1 VIGNAGPST
10 LTTASI
16 VDSLPAN
23 LTAYS
28 VQSAVQGGA
37 TVPTA
42 FSLNGTTVRGSV
54 TIPLNGTVSVTINV
68 SATAAGGYTNTVT
81 LTPLAGVSNLGS
93 TTATAP
99 GTVGVAVTPSL
110 SKTVGST
117 TIAVGGTTSFTIVIG
132 NAGPSTLTT
141 ASIVDSLPANL
152 TAYSVQSAVQGGAT
166 VPTAFSLNGTTVRG
180 SVTIPL
186 NGTVSV
192 TINVSATAAGGYTN
206 TVTLTPLAGVANLGS
221 VTATAP
227 GTVTS
232 AADLSVTVVLP
243 ANGTAGQTVS
253 GTVTFSNPGAVQA
266 DNVTRTLAMSGGTL
280 TAVSGT
286 GTIVAGS
293 ITATF
298 NVASMLPGNTAT
310 YTFTYVLPATGNVS
324 VTATIT
330 TTTAEST
337 TTNNVSTATTVV
349 GSLADVSVT
358 LSLPASASASAV
370 VVGTVTYFNLGVST
384 AADVTRTVVLLGGT
398 LTAVSGTG
406 TIVAG
411 SVTATFNVGTMPG
424 GSSASF
430 TFSYVVP
437 ATGSVSATASIA
449 TSTTETVTTNNVA
462 TAVTLVGTQPPDL
475 SVTLSTSPSLLAAG
489 SNTVMVTV
497 KHISG
502 MNTTGTVVLT
512 MPNAT
517 TVGFTIATPLA
528 VGQSVTFSANYS
540 VSLLTSA
547 SQTFSAIVTPSAAA
561 DSNPPNN
568 TTTLVAGIGASLN
581 GLAWIDSN
589 RNRTFQAGEAI
600 LPNLLVRLYNS
611 SSVVVGTAMTGSDG
625 RYNIRGVP
633 PGTGYSVQFFNC
645 VTPSDASTCAA
656 ISTTPYNQAGTTQ
669 GGNASTGVTTVTST
683 TSGAT
688 VGQAISSV
696 TLYAGDNTVDQNLP
710 LDPRGQVYDSVTRQP
725 IANVLVRL
733 NGPAGFVPATH
744 LIDLNGAG
752 QVNNESTTDANG
764 LYQFIFI
771 NNPPAGVYTLSIVS
785 VPSGYLATPATLGGV
800 TQPNV
805 IANTLTSTWVVPSA
819 ATNMQPGYAAPGTP
833 PVGVVGSSAVGV
845 AGTQYV
851 MTMSFAFGVGYIGEL
866 FNNNIP
872 LDAIAS
878 GGGGGGTTGTFDLS
892 ITKNGPVA
900 VASGVTATYTLQITN
915 PGPTSAA
922 NVTVTDVM
930 PAGLSLLS
938 ATVQPANALALSV
951 TPAGLVATT
960 SSMAVGVANITL
972 VVQVTGAAG
981 GAITNVASV
990 ATTST
995 ETNVT
1000 NNTASFTTRIEGTDL
1015 SLAKRGPATLAAG
1028 STASYVLTISNSGP
1042 TTAANVT
1049 VTDVMPAG
1057 LTLVS
1062 ASVVSGSFTLITSE
1076 TVLTAVAPTMAAGS
1090 AVIALTVAVGDA
1102 VTGSVTNVANVT
1114 STTSDLQPSNNVGS
1128 TTAGVLGADL
1138 AITKLGPPTISAA
1151 GTATYTLVITNYG
1164 PSSAGNVTVT
1174 DVMPVGLTLVGAS
1187 ASSNSITLVAEPE
1200 KFVATATAVRVGTTV
1215 TVTLTVQAAYTAT
1228 GTVTNI
1234 ANVTSTTPDP
1244 TVTNNIGS
1252 VSSVIK
1258 EVEPGVILV
1267 NKTGNKTVAEV
1278 GDSVQY
1284 TIRMRNTINMPVTR
1298 ITLEDL
1304 LPAGFRY
1311 ILGTA
1316 RLNGKE
1322 LADPAGGIG
1331 RQLGFDIGT
1340 IPGNTVYEL
1349 TYFVRLGVGSQQGDG
1364 INRATAVFPGARG
1377 TPIRS
1382 NTALF
1387 KVNVQGGVF
1396 SNEGCIVGKVYMDCD
1411 GNSAQGNDNGSREL
1425 GIPGVRLVML
1435 DGSFIVTDNEGK
1447 YSLCGV
1453 KPQTHVIKVDRTTLP
1468 RGARL
1473 LPSSNRNAG
1482 VGDSIF
1488 IEMKGGELARADFI
1502 EGSCSPEVLEQVK
1515 ARRAQGGVTLPE
1527 PDRQLQPVTPG
1538 APNGTPVSAP
1548 ANGAQR

>member
-1 VIGNAGPST
+1 MIGNAGPST

-23 LTAYS
+23 LTAYA

-37 TVPTA
+37 SVPTA
-42 FSLNGTTVRGSV
+42 FSLNGTSVSGSV

-81 LTPLAGVSNLGS
+81 LTPLSNVTNLGS

-99 GTVGVAVTPSL
+99 GTV
-110 SKTVGST
+110 
-117 TIAVGGTTSFTIVIG
+117 
-132 NAGPSTLTT
+132 
-141 ASIVDSLPANL
+141 
-152 TAYSVQSAVQGGAT
+152 
-166 VPTAFSLNGTTVRG
+166 
-180 SVTIPL
+180 
-186 NGTVSV
+186 
-192 TINVSATAAGGYTN
+192 
-206 TVTLTPLAGVANLGS
+206 
-221 VTATAP
+221 
-227 GTVTS
+227 TS
-232 AADLSVTVVLP
+232 AADVSVTLVIP
-243 ANGTAGQTVS
+243 ASGTAGQTVS
-253 GTVTFSNPGAVQA
+253 GTITFYNTGITQA
-266 DNVTRTLAMSGGTL
+266 DNVTRTLVLGGGTL

-298 NVASMLPGNTAT
+298 HVASMAAGNTAT
-310 YTFTYVLPATGNVS
+310 YTFTYVLPSSGTVTM
-324 VTATIT
+324 TATIT

-337 TTNNVSTATTVV
+337 KTNNVSTATTVV

-358 LSLPASASASAV
+358 LSLPVSASANAV
-370 VVGTVTYFNLGVST
+370 VVGTVTYYNVGVST
-384 AADVTRTVVLLGGT
+384 AADVTRTVALKGGT

-475 SVTLSTSPSLLAAG
+475 SVSLAVSPSLLAAG

-497 KHISG
+497 NHISG

-512 MPNAT
+512 MPNAS
-517 TVGFTIATPLA
+517 TVGFTIATPLS

-540 VSLLTSA
+540 VSLLTSTT
-547 SQTFSAIVTPSAAA
+547 QTFSAIVTPSAAA

-568 TTTLVAGIGASLN
+568 TTTLSAGIGASLN
-581 GLAWIDSN
+581 GLAWIDAN

-625 RYNIRGVP
+625 RYSIRGVP
-633 PGTGYSVQFFNC
+633 AGAGYRVEFFNC

-656 ISTTPYNQAGTTQ
+656 ISTTPYNQAATTQ

-688 VGQAISSV
+688 VGQAITSV

-733 NGPAGFVPATH
+733 NGPDGFFVPATH

-771 NNPPAGVYTLSIVS
+771 NNPPPGVYTLSIVS

-800 TQPNV
+800 AQPNV
-805 IANTLTSTWVVPSA
+805 IANVLTSTWVVPSA

-833 PVGVVGSSAVGV
+833 PAGVVGSAAVGV
-845 AGTQYV
+845 SGTQHV

-892 ITKNGPVA
+892 ITKNGPA
-900 VASGVTATYTLQITN
+900 TVASGVTATYTLQITN
-915 PGPTSAA
+915 PGPTAAA
-922 NVTVTDVM
+922 NATVTDVM

-938 ATVQPANALALSV
+938 ATVQPANAMALSV

-960 SSMAVGVANITL
+960 TSLAVGVTNITL

-981 GAITNVASV
+981 GVITNVASV

-1000 NNTASFTTRIEGTDL
+1000 NNTASFTTRVEGTDL
-1015 SLAKRGPATLAAG
+1015 SLTKRGPTTLAAG
-1028 STASYVLTISNSGP
+1028 GTASYVLTISNSGP
-1042 TTAANVT
+1042 TTASNVT
-1049 VTDVMPAG
+1049 LTDVMPAG

-1062 ASVVSGSFTLITSE
+1062 ASVVSGSFTLITTE
-1076 TVLTAVAPTMAAGS
+1076 AALTAVAPTMAAGS

-1102 VTGSVTNVANVT
+1102 VVGTVTNVANVT
-1114 STTSDLQPSNNVGS
+1114 STTSDLQPNNNTG
-1128 TTAGVLGADL
+1128 TATSGVLGADL

-1151 GTATYTLVITNYG
+1151 GTSTYTLVIANYG

-1174 DVMPVGLTLVGAS
+1174 DVMPLGLTLIGAS
-1187 ASSNSITLVAEPE
+1187 ASSNSVTMVADPE
-1200 KFVATATAVRVGTTV
+1200 KFVATATAIRVGSTV

-1252 VSSVIK
+1252 VSSAIK

-1284 TIRMRNTINMPVTR
+1284 TIRMRNTINLPVNR

-1311 ILGTA
+1311 IPGTA

-1411 GNSAQGNDNGSREL
+1411 GNSAQGSDGGSREL

-1482 VGDSIF
+1482 VGDSLF
-1488 IEMKGGELARADFI
+1488 VEMKGGELARADFI

-1515 ARRAQGGVTLPE
+1515 ARRAQGGVNLPE
-1527 PDRQLQPVTPG
+1527 PDRQLLPVTPG
-1538 APNGTPVSAP
+1538 APLSGVR
-1548 ANGAQR
+1548 Q

>member
-1 VIGNAGPST
+1 
-10 LTTASI
+10 
-16 VDSLPAN
+16 LPA
-23 LTAYS
+23 S
-28 VQSAVQGGA
+28 
-37 TVPTA
+37 
-42 FSLNGTTVRGSV
+42 
-54 TIPLNGTVSVTINV
+54 
-68 SATAAGGYTNTVT
+68 
-81 LTPLAGVSNLGS
+81 
-93 TTATAP
+93 
-99 GTVGVAVTPSL
+99 
-110 SKTVGST
+110 
-117 TIAVGGTTSFTIVIG
+117 
-132 NAGPSTLTT
+132 
-141 ASIVDSLPANL
+141 
-152 TAYSVQSAVQGGAT
+152 
-166 VPTAFSLNGTTVRG
+166 
-180 SVTIPL
+180 
-186 NGTVSV
+186 
-192 TINVSATAAGGYTN
+192 
-206 TVTLTPLAGVANLGS
+206 
-221 VTATAP
+221 
-227 GTVTS
+227 
-232 AADLSVTVVLP
+232 
-243 ANGTAGQTVS
+243 GTAGQTVS
-253 GTVTFSNPGAVQA
+253 GTVTFSNPGATQA
-266 DNVTRTLAMSGGTL
+266 DNVTRTLVLGGGTL

-310 YTFTYVLPATGNVS
+310 YTFTYVLPASGSVS

-358 LSLPASASASAV
+358 LSLPASASASSV
-370 VVGTVTYFNLGVST
+370 VVGTVTYYNLGAS
-384 AADVTRTVVLLGGT
+384 AASNVTRTVFLSGGT
-398 LTAVSGTG
+398 LTAVSGSG
-406 TIVAG
+406 TIATG

-437 ATGSVSATASIA
+437 ATGSVNATASVA

-462 TAVTLVGTQPPDL
+462 TAVTLVGSQPPDL
-475 SVTLSTSPSLLAAG
+475 SVSISISTGLLVAG
-489 SNTVMVTV
+489 SNTISVTV
-497 KHISG
+497 TNLSG
-502 MNTTGTVVLT
+502 MATTGTLTVT
-512 MPNAT
+512 MPDGST
-517 TVGFTIATPLA
+517 RGFVITSALSA
-528 VGQSVTFSANYS
+528 GQSQAFSPNYS
-540 VSLLTSA
+540 VPLSTA
-547 SQTFSAIVTPSAAA
+547 VSQTFSAIVGATSGL
-561 DSNPPNN
+561 DSNLANN
-568 TTTLVAGIGASLN
+568 TTSVILGVGATLR
-581 GLAWIDSN
+581 GLAWIDLD
-589 RNRTFQAGEAI
+589 RDRTKDASEPV
-600 LPNLLVRLYNS
+600 LPNLLVKVFKGGGLVPVKTAVTS
-611 SSVVVGTAMTGSDG
+611 STGSYAVLGLAPGNDYRIG
-625 RYNIRGVP
+625 FYNCANISDINSC
-633 PGTGYSVQFFNC
+633 TSV
-645 VTPSDASTCAA
+645 
-656 ISTTPYNQAGTTQ
+656 STTPQNLTATTQ
-669 GGNASTGVTTVTST
+669 GGLTSTGITTVQT
-683 TSGAT
+683 TPAGST
-688 VGQAISSV
+688 VGQSIENI
-696 TLYAGDNTVDQNLP
+696 TLYMGDNTVDQNLP
-710 LDPRGQVYDSVTRQP
+710 LDPSGFLYDSVTRTRLSGAATVELCYRGGGVFDSTKVVGGGVVGQCVQKVFVGGYYEFFFV
-725 IANVLVRL
+725 NV
-733 NGPAGFVPATH
+733 
-744 LIDLNGAG
+744 
-752 QVNNESTTDANG
+752 
-764 LYQFIFI
+764 
-771 NNPPAGVYTLSIVS
+771 PPDGVYTLRVVS
-785 VPSGYLATPATLGGV
+785 ADNYLTTPAVRGGV
-800 TQPNV
+800 TAPNFIGGATV
-805 IANTLTSTWVVPSA
+805 AAYGAPAAPVPV
-819 ATNMQPGYAAPGTP
+819 TFMQPAYVATGGIPTQLNTSGNPGATALTAQP
-833 PVGVVGSSAVGV
+833 
-845 AGTQYV
+845 GTQYAL
-851 MTMSFAFGVGYIGEL
+851 TFTFDFAAGMREV

-872 LDAIAS
+872 LDPVIAS
-878 GGGGGGTTGTFDLS
+878 GGGGGGSTGTFDLS
-892 ITKNGPVA
+892 ITKNGPAVA
-900 VASGVTATYTLQITN
+900 ASGVTATYTLQITN
-915 PGPTSAA
+915 PGPSAAA

-930 PAGLSLLS
+930 PAGLTLLS
-938 ATVQPANALALSV
+938 ASVQPANALTLGV
-951 TPAGLVATT
+951 TPAGLVATAP
-960 SSMAVGVANITL
+960 SFAVGVTNVTL
-972 VVQVTGAAG
+972 VVQVTGASG
-981 GAITNVASV
+981 GVITNVASV
-990 ATTST
+990 ATTTT

-1000 NNTASFTTRIEGTDL
+1000 NNTASFTTRVENTDL
-1015 SLAKRGPATLAAG
+1015 SLVKRGPATLAAG
-1028 STASYVLTISNSGP
+1028 GTASYVLTISNSGP

-1062 ASVVSGSFTLITSE
+1062 ASVVSGSFTLITSSDA
-1076 TVLTAVAPTMAAGS
+1076 LTAVAPTMPAGS

-1114 STTSDLQPSNNVGS
+1114 STTSDLQPSNNTGS

-1151 GTATYTLVITNYG
+1151 GTATYTLVIANYG

-1174 DVMPVGLTLVGAS
+1174 DVMPAGLTLVGAS
-1187 ASSNSITLVAEPE
+1187 ASSGSVTLLAEPE
-1200 KFVATATAVRVGTTV
+1200 KFVATATAIRLGATV

-1234 ANVTSTTPDP
+1234 ATVTSTTPDP
-1244 TVTNNIGS
+1244 TATNNIGS
-1252 VSSVIK
+1252 VSSSIK

-1284 TIRMRNTINMPVTR
+1284 TIRMRNTINLPVNR

-1322 LADPAGGIG
+1322 IADPAGGIG

-1340 IPGNTVYEL
+1340 IPGNTVFEL

-1364 INRATAVFPGARG
+1364 INRATAIFPGARG

-1411 GNSAQGNDNGSREL
+1411 GNSAQGSDGGSREL

-1482 VGDSIF
+1482 VGDSLF

-1538 APNGTPVSAP
+1538 APNGAPVSAP